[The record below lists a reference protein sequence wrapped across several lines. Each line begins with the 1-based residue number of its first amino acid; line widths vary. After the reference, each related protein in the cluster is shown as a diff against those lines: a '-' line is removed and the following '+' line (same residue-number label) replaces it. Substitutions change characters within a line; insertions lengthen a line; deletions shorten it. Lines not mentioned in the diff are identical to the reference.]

1 MMDYRNLKQGNHH
14 LPTWDALAPLTLK
27 IAQEQSEWHGKELSS
42 KVADSLGLPEKL
54 RSLMYDGNLNHRN
67 IIEDRASWAVGELS
81 RAGLLRRTRRGYY
94 EISDLGR
101 KALQD
106 GSPIDRKSIRN
117 QPLYL
122 QHERELEE
130 RKKRDVET
138 FSDDDNPA
146 GIISNLKQKVK
157 NYNAEVAT
165 NLLQRIREAEPEFFE
180 NLVVNLL
187 SAMGYRGPNGS
198 ARVTQ
203 RTNDGGID
211 GVINQDALGTRT
223 VYIQAKRYAEDNKV
237 QRQAID
243 SFYGAISRK
252 HADRGVFITTS
263 GFSKSAIETAEGFS
277 IVLIDGIQLTDLMLQ
292 YHVGVQVKQQ
302 MEIFEIDK
310 DFFED

>member
-1 MMDYRNLKQGNHH
+1 MDYRDLKQGKHQ

-27 IAQEQSEWHGKELSS
+27 TAQEQPEWHGKELKR

-54 RSLMYDGNLNHRN
+54 RTLTYDDLSYKN
-67 IIEDRASWAVGELS
+67 IIEDRAGWAVGELNT
-81 RAGLLRRTRRGYY
+81 AGLLKRTRRGYY

-106 GSPIDRKSIRN
+106 SSPIDRKSIHN
-117 QPLYL
+117 QPLYR

-130 RKKRDVET
+130 RKKRNVGALP
-138 FSDDDNPA
+138 DNSESMD
-146 GIISNLKQKVK
+146 IISNLNQKVDA
-157 NYNAEVAT
+157 YNAEVAT
-165 NLLQRIREAEPEFFE
+165 NLLQRIREADPEFFE
-180 NLVVNLL
+180 NLVVELL
-187 SAMGYRGPNGS
+187 GAMGYRGPNGS

-223 VYIQAKRYAEDNKV
+223 VYIQAKRYAENNKV
-237 QRQAID
+237 QRPAID

-263 GFSKSAIETAEGFS
+263 GFSKQASETAEGFS
-277 IVLIDGIQLTDLMLQ
+277 IVLIDGIQLTELMLQ
-292 YHVGVQVKQQ
+292 YHVGVQVKQR